1 MTSTTQKTTKKKLP
15 KNLEWSKKLH
25 KFLKGKTIKGAH
37 YMDKTEGEGWYNL
50 PLVIELTDGT
60 TIIPMADDEGN
71 DGGALEFY
79 HPDKEL
85 EESGAPTIRITD
97 L

>member
-1 MTSTTQKTTKKKLP
+1 
-15 KNLEWSKKLH
+15 
-25 KFLKGKTIKGAH
+25 
-37 YMDKTEGEGWYNL
+37 MDKTEGEGWYNL

-71 DGGALEFY
+71 DGGALDFY
-79 HPDKEL
+79 HPNKEL